1 MRKKLRLSIK
11 TYQQMSAAKK
21 LQEEL
26 LSYIKRMDEKS
37 LRVIHAMVG
46 AYVEQQDIDF
56 WDELTEEQKAQIQL
70 SREQHKKGEGMPHSE
85 VMAEFRKRY
94 SA

>member
-1 MRKKLRLSIK
+1 
-11 TYQQMSAAKK
+11 MSVAKK
-21 LQEEL
+21 LQDEL
-26 LSYIKRMDEKS
+26 LSYIQRMDEKS

-46 AYVEQQDIDF
+46 AYVDQQDQDF
-56 WDELTEEQKAQIQL
+56 WDELTEEQKAQIEL
-70 SREQHKKGEGMPHSE
+70 SRQQHKNGKGISHQE